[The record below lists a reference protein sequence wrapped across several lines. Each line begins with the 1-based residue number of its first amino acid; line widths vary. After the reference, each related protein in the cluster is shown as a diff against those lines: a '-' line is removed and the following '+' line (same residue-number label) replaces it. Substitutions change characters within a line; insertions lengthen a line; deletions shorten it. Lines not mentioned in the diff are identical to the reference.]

1 MRNQDHRA
9 ITWLAAVSMA
19 FAGLALAASQGRLI
33 GKVVDAKGRP
43 LSGVTVTTTCAAIPD
58 FRRIATSDNRGVF
71 TVDFPRIDVVYLYQ
85 MEKAGHATL
94 KIEQKWTIEGTE
106 RHQFT
111 LLPAETPA
119 LNGLPPASTSPPAI
133 LAFNEGVRALKAG
146 DNERARAK
154 FEEAAEYDPYLRQA
168 WIALSAVHLN
178 LRRYQE
184 AVEAAERAIA
194 LGSTDESVLRSRW
207 EAYRQLGD
215 QAKATKAREDLERIG
230 RLGEEAKAIYNQG
243 VRLSKAGDEENACAK
258 FRDALEL
265 DPNFQPALLGLATS
279 SLRLDRAAEAEAA
292 AETLLK
298 SDPQHAEA
306 LKIRYNA
313 ALKLKDEAKLLASLL
328 GLATI
333 DAATARSGLFLLG
346 TAAFDR
352 DDMAKAKE
360 RFRRALEI
368 DPAHPRSH
376 YFLGLILM
384 REGAKAEAK
393 SHLERFLA
401 LAPGDP
407 DAATARDALSYLK

>member
-1 MRNQDHRA
+1 MRNQNHRA
-9 ITWLAAVSMA
+9 ITWLSAVSLAFSGLA
-19 FAGLALAASQGRLI
+19 FAASRGRLI
-33 GKVVDAKGRP
+33 GKVVDDKGRP
-43 LSGVTVTTTCAAIPD
+43 LSGVTVTTTCSEIPD
-58 FRRIATSDNRGVF
+58 FRQIATTDGRGIF
-71 TVDFPRIDVVYLYQ
+71 TVDFPRLEVVYLYQ

-94 KIEQKWTIEGTE
+94 KVEQKWTVEETE

-111 LLPAETPA
+111 LLPAQAPA
-119 LNGLPPASTSPPAI
+119 LDSLPPASTSPPAI
-133 LAFNEGVRALKAG
+133 LAYNEGVRAMKAG
-146 DNERARAK
+146 DHERARVK
-154 FEEAAEYDPYLRQA
+154 FEEAAGLDPYMRQA

-178 LRRYQE
+178 LRHYQQ
-184 AVEAAERAIA
+184 AVEAAEKAVA

-230 RLGEEAKAIYNQG
+230 RLGEEAKAVYNQG
-243 VRLSKAGDEENACAK
+243 VRLAKAGDEENACAK
-258 FRDALEL
+258 FRAALEL

-279 SLRLDRAAEAEAA
+279 SLKLDRAAEAESA

-313 ALKLKDEAKLLASLL
+313 ALKLKDEAKLVASLL
-328 GLATI
+328 GLASI

-352 DDMAKAKE
+352 DDMAQAKE
-360 RFRRALEI
+360 RFRHVLRI

-376 YFLGLILM
+376 YSLGLILM

-407 DAATARDALSYLK
+407 DAPMARDALSYVK